1 MNKIKEVT
9 KNFFVCG
16 ILMVIAGIALFA
28 VSKKTFGVLA
38 VACGVVFVVIGIVY
52 LVKDLRDNS
61 SQEQENGVV
70 QITQSES
77 VKITENRIKYSCKL
91 VIFVIIF

>member
-28 VSKKTFGVLA
+28 VAKKTFGVLA
-38 VACGVVFVVIGIVY
+38 VACGVVFIVVGVVY
-52 LVKDLRDNS
+52 LVKDLRDDS
-61 SQEQENGVV
+61 SREQKMVL
-70 QITQSES
+70 
-77 VKITENRIKYSCKL
+77 YKL
-91 VIFVIIF
+91 YNNNL